1 MYNLCKIIFF
11 PRIKILNNNKFNNNS
26 LKIITIK
33 IKIILQHGFTITLI
47 HFKTIILVFNKSLI
61 IYYQLDQI

>member
-11 PRIKILNNNKFNNNS
+11 PRIKILNNKFNNNS

-47 HFKTIILVFNKSLI
+47 HFKTIILLFNKSLI